1 MYTFKYKVGD
11 VVCYKLPESP
21 VQNWGIVL
29 KAYEH
34 PGRYI
39 SLSSDVETRT
49 PVYDVITCINGEFV
63 WSEMFVA
70 SEFERYSEKMST
82 DVMLDPIAAIKEITR
97 EKDKGA
103 DLLFELDEL
112 LKWTVDDLLFYPSV
126 VWLEE
131 RDCSILLPTLICES
145 SDDLIT
151 FTDRHGQF
159 CYMTPDAY
167 NKEWRAWKQWV
178 LRITRMDTKWIPRD
192 YSHMGEKDEGE

>member
-1 MYTFKYKVGD
+1 MYKFKYKVGD

-49 PVYDVITCINGEFV
+49 PVYDVVTFIDGESR
-63 WSEMFVA
+63 WSDAFMA
-70 SEFERYSEKMST
+70 SEFERYSEGMST
-82 DVMLDPIAAIKEITR
+82 DSMLNPIAAIVEITR
-97 EKDKGA
+97 KKDKGA

-112 LKWTVDDLLFYPSV
+112 LKWSADDLLFYPSV

-131 RDCSILLPTLICES
+131 RGCSVLLPTLICELG
-145 SDDLIT
+145 DDSII
-151 FTDRHGQF
+151 FIDRHGQL
-159 CYMTPDAY
+159 CYMTHDAY

-178 LRITRMDTKWIPRD
+178 LRDTRMDTKWR
-192 YSHMGEKDEGE
+192 EETK